1 MRGID
6 EGVND
11 LEEADGEDFGDD
23 FVWAVEQTR
32 LAKVSG
38 FASSILVGLR
48 GICHNK
54 TIEIQISMIKCME

>member
-23 FVWAVEQTR
+23 FVWAIEQTR

-48 GICHNK
+48 GM
-54 TIEIQISMIKCME
+54 S